1 MEVFRSVLADQ
12 DWDFKID
19 YPSKH
24 FLIGSCFSEH
34 IGNRLAQAKFDSLL
48 NPFGI
53 LYHPEVI
60 SRTLFRLLDNDVY
73 KEKDLEFIN
82 DRYVS
87 FDHHGF
93 FNHPDKEIA
102 LAAINSAFTSG
113 RNHLLTSDYCY
124 ITWGTSFAYAFKK
137 EENKLVSNCH
147 KIPSTQFIK
156 VRSNTEDILGV
167 YRKLFTRLLDSRPKL
182 KIILSVSPVK
192 HLRDGL
198 IENNLSKATLLL
210 AADQLAKEFSSVYYF
225 PSFELLQDD
234 LRDYRFY
241 AKDLAHPNDIAIDYI
256 WEYFKRN
263 LWSER
268 TFAIYKKIRP
278 LIQSLEHRP
287 LHPEN
292 KSFLKFKEESAKK
305 LQELE
310 KEYPFLDLSSEKMQL
325 ASK

>member
-1 MEVFRSVLADQ
+1 MEIFRSVLEDRK
-12 DWDFKID
+12 WDFEME

-34 IGNRLAQAKFDSLL
+34 IGSRLARAKFDTLL

-60 SRTLFRLLDNDVY
+60 SRTLRRLLDGKVY
-73 KEKDLEFIN
+73 TEKDLEFID

-87 FDHHGF
+87 FDHHGV
-93 FNHPDKEIA
+93 FNHPDKSSA
-102 LAAINSAFTSG
+102 LNTINAAFLRGQDQLKSA
-113 RNHLLTSDYCY
+113 DYCY
-124 ITWGTSFAYAFKK
+124 ITWGTSFAYALKK
-137 EENKLVSNCH
+137 EGKIVSNCH
-147 KIPSTQFIK
+147 KIPSAHFNK
-156 VRSNTEDILGV
+156 VRSTTEAILLS
-167 YRKLFTRLLDSRPKL
+167 YRTLFKQLLDNNPKL

-192 HLRDGL
+192 HLRDGI

-210 AADQLAKEFSSVYYF
+210 AADQLTKEFSSVYYF

-241 AKDLAHPNDIAIDYI
+241 AKDMAHPNEIAVDYI

-263 LWSER
+263 LWSEK
-268 TFAIYKKIRP
+268 TLSIFKKIEP
-278 LIQSLEHRP
+278 LIQSLAHRP

-292 KSFLKFKEESAKK
+292 DSYLKFKEVTAKK
-305 LQELE
+305 IRALE
-310 KEYPFLDLSSEKMQL
+310 KEFPFLDLSAEMEDLSSRE
-325 ASK
+325 